1 MVYLVKEGEFE
12 ETRLTKISARKNHL
26 DDFTTRTLIG
36 PKSNDVDNL
45 KKQENINRMNLLQ
58 AKKVKTQNVKLC
70 YLCMGH
76 MFGEADVT
84 NLRAYTTSVK
94 CISSSAIVYCIKSEV
109 FLIKFGKDDKTWKL
123 LIDRILRRDHQI
135 KQKIKAVIKRT
146 MYN

>member
-12 ETRLTKISARKNHL
+12 ESRVTKINAKKNQS

-36 PKSNDVDNL
+36 PKSNEVDNL

-58 AKKVKTQNVKLC
+58 TKKVKQQNVKLT
-70 YLCMGH
+70 YLCTGH

-94 CISSSAIVYCIKSEV
+94 CISSSAVVYCIKSEV
-109 FLIKFGKDDKTWKL
+109 FLIKFGKDEKTWKM
-123 LIDRILRRDHQI
+123 LIDRILKRDHQI
-135 KQKIKAVIKRT
+135 K
-146 MYN
+146 